1 MKEIIMKPE
10 YPTLE
15 YLTRPIKIG
24 KEIVSTQELA
34 VFGRM
39 CLVALWQGDKVNK
52 AFAKKFLK
60 EKILIYTNPDNL
72 EVE

>member
-1 MKEIIMKPE
+1 MEFE
-10 YPTLE
+10 YPTFK

-24 KEIVSTQELA
+24 DEVVSTQELA

-39 CLVALWQGDKVNK
+39 CLVALWQGDRVNK
-52 AFAKKFLK
+52 TFAEKFLK

-72 EVE
+72 EAE